1 MSAVAERPH
10 PRVGEQVDLL
20 VSVAGELVLPEEVL
34 DRLHLEPGDL
44 VALEPGSHSVRL
56 DPHRELLASVSENL
70 DDESAWR
77 LVEGYLDQ
85 PLTSRRRP
93 AADPRGGLAARG
105 RGPLRPPDRRP
116 WAHARDLPLPG
127 DGRCLRRRRSR
138 SIGSEP
144 PSGS

>member
-56 DPHRELLASVSENL
+56 DLYLEVLASLPADRDEGSTRQLVEEFLALTWAALLAGG
-70 DDESAWR
+70 R
-77 LVEGYLDQ
+77 LPIPAEVL
-85 PLTSRRRP
+85 PLAVGDRCV
-93 AADPRGGLAARG
+93 LQIVARG
-105 RGPLRPPDRRP
+105 RMHEIYLFRVT
-116 WAHARDLPLPG
+116 G
-127 DGRCLRRRRSR
+127 DA
-138 SIGSEP
+138 
-144 PSGS
+144 